1 MNRMSKKKK
10 NIRRKKSNNLLKG
23 MAAAGAVVGGG
34 TIFAGNNA
42 VYAAENEQGV
52 IGSQSEEQIIESQSV
67 SESTTE
73 SLSQVKSET
82 SSYENEGAVETSAV
96 EGNTVQ
102 TNHKAFVKRAPRFFN
117 DEQINDEQNI
127 MTVDETEGQKG
138 TDEETVPDENKT
150 PSEETVADENEM
162 TSEET
167 STSISTAELNVKSE
181 SDSASDAKSEALIES
196 EKYSNTESESLSKSE
211 ASYMADSKSISL
223 AASESASQFK
233 SEYQEGLNSLSQAKK
248 DFESNSNRIDKYEEL
263 CDEIVKLQ
271 NELESVHQSILKQSN
286 PSLSGKYDGKRSW
299 YQVANDLSIK
309 LAEYYFFQEYGVGK
323 IKGNSGDWRNYGE
336 GGSYNANYIYLEYTD
351 ANGVV
356 HKGYFDYIEANEF
369 GYLSKNKPKEVTD
382 IVILKK
388 ETAYVNYET
397 TTKCNYYYSKTDEN
411 HNTKHYLK
419 MSGDSTYKEIES
431 SRVTFNTDGSITVD
445 GSLTFKKQNDR
456 NKYGQN
462 LGHPPFVAVPNEYD
476 QNQLYKDTIKGKP
489 YFSTMAFDHRDTKY
503 DKENKS
509 ELNSVSQSLSKLL
522 SESVSL
528 SKSNV
533 DNSTSNS
540 TSKVNSKIE
549 STEISNSNSTSLSE
563 KEELIKSKSLSLSNQ
578 KSEAISLSQ
587 YVSASTSASESA
599 SNSKSASES
608 ESASGSKSLSESK
621 SASESASAS
630 KSESESASLSGS
642 ESVSTSESDTLSTS
656 VSESL
661 SNSLGS
667 SESNSLSSSE
677 SASASDSFATSVT
690 TTTIGGDTSYRRV
703 VVDTRAP
710 LHVAPRVSEEETVED
725 DVTPKAKEET
735 IEKEKMPK
743 ATLDVTHRVW
753 WSWIPIVGA
762 LISSNET
769 RKRRKEEKE
778 ESKDKKVK

>member
-1 MNRMSKKKK
+1 MSKKKK

-223 AASESASQFK
+223 AASESASLFNSK
-233 SEYQEGLNSLSQAKK
+233 YQEGSNSLNQAEK

-263 CDEIVKLQ
+263 VVEITKLQ
-271 NELESVHQSILKQSN
+271 NELKNIHESIQKQSN
-286 PSLSGKYDGKRSW
+286 PRLNAKYDGNRTW
-299 YQVANDLSIK
+299 YQVANELSIK
-309 LAEYYFFQEYGVGK
+309 LAEYYFFQEYGVGQ
-323 IKGNSGDWRNYGE
+323 IKGTSGDWRNYGE

-356 HKGYFDYIEANEF
+356 HKGYFDYIEANDS
-369 GYLSKNKPKEVTD
+369 GYLSKNKPKDVTD

-397 TTKCNYYYSKTDEN
+397 KTKCNYYYSKTDEN

-431 SRVTFNTDGSITVD
+431 SRVTFNPDGSISVD

-456 NKYGQN
+456 NKYGQD

-476 QNQLYKDTIKGKP
+476 KYQLNKDTIKGKP

-522 SESVSL
+522 SESVSA

-533 DNSTSNS
+533 DDSTSNS
-540 TSKVNSKIE
+540 ISKVNSKSE
-549 STEISNSNSTSLSE
+549 STKISNSNSTSLSE
-563 KEELIKSKSLSLSNQ
+563 KESLIESTSLSLSKQ
-578 KSEAISLSQ
+578 KISLSQ
-587 YVSASTSASESA
+587 SAAASTSASESA

-642 ESVSTSESDTLSTS
+642 ESVSTLESDTLSTS

-743 ATLDVTHRVW
+743 STLDVTHRVW

>member
-1 MNRMSKKKK
+1 MSKKKK

-52 IGSQSEEQIIESQSV
+52 VGSQSEEQIIESQSV

-82 SSYENEGAVETSAV
+82 SSFESEASAATSAV
-96 EGNTVQ
+96 ESNTVQ

-117 DEQINDEQNI
+117 NEQAQSSDEQNI

-138 TDEETVPDENKT
+138 AG
-150 PSEETVADENEM
+150 EETVADENKM

-167 STSISTAELNVKSE
+167 STSISTAESIVKSE

-196 EKYSNTESESLSKSE
+196 EKYSNSESESLSNSK
-211 ASYMADSKSISL
+211 ASYIVDSKSISL

-233 SEYQEGLNSLSQAKK
+233 SKYQEGSNSLSQAEK

-263 CDEIVKLQ
+263 CGEIEKLQ
-271 NELESVHQSILKQSN
+271 NELESIHESILKQSN
-286 PSLSGKYDGKRSW
+286 PKLNVKYDGKRTW
-299 YQVANDLSIK
+299 YEVANKLSIK
-309 LAEYYFFQEYGVGK
+309 LAEYYFFQEYGVGQ
-323 IKGNSGDWRNYGE
+323 IKGDSGDWHNYGE
-336 GGSYNANYIYLEYTD
+336 GGSYNGNYIYLEYTD

-356 HKGYFDYIEANEF
+356 HKGYFDYIEANDS
-369 GYLSKNKPKEVTD
+369 GYLSLNKPKDVTQ

-388 ETAYVNYET
+388 EIAYVNTVRVNGE
-397 TTKCNYYYSKTDEN
+397 TKCNYYYSKTDKN
-411 HNTKHYLK
+411 GNVKHYLK
-419 MSGDSTYKEIES
+419 TSGDSTYSEIES
-431 SRVTFNTDGSITVD
+431 NRVTVNTDGSISVQNGNST
-445 GSLTFKKQNDR
+445 LKFTKQNDR
-456 NKYGQN
+456 NKYGQD
-462 LGHPPFVAVPNEYD
+462 LGHPPFVAVPNLYD
-476 QNQLYKDTIKGKP
+476 QDKLNTDTIKGTP
-489 YFSTMAFDHRDTKY
+489 YFSTKQFKDRDTKY

-509 ELNSVSQSLSKLL
+509 ELNSVSQSLSRLL

-533 DNSTSNS
+533 DNSTS
-540 TSKVNSKIE
+540 KVNSKSE

-563 KEELIKSKSLSLSNQ
+563 KEELIKSTSLSLSNQ

-587 YVSASTSASESA
+587 SVADSTSASQSEVDSTSA
-599 SNSKSASES
+599 SQSEVDSTSASQSEVDSKSASQS
-608 ESASGSKSLSESK
+608 EVDSTSASQSE
-621 SASESASAS
+621 
-630 KSESESASLSGS
+630 
-642 ESVSTSESDTLSTS
+642 VNSTS
-656 VSESL
+656 
-661 SNSLGS
+661 G
-667 SESNSLSSSE
+667 SLSSSE
-677 SASASDSFATSVT
+677 SASTSESYATSVST
-690 TTTIGGDTSYRRV
+690 STAGGGIAYRQV

-710 LHVAPRVSEEETVED
+710 LQVAPRVSEEEVVED

-743 ATLDVTHRVW
+743 STLDVAHRVW
-753 WSWIPIVGA
+753 WSWIPIIGA
-762 LISSNET
+762 LVSSNET

-778 ESKDKKVK
+778 KEKEESKDKKMK